1 MTQDRRERKRS
12 RAQRRRP
19 RRERGP
25 GKPPEHAEFQPAQ
38 LHHLDEFALGTMHPG
53 DIILL
58 AEAESLRS
66 AVESIFFA
74 ILACPK
80 CGTLGLIT
88 SSQYFGAEPVICG
101 SKLCSCRF
109 RIDNKTRLVYLPV
122 V

>member
-1 MTQDRRERKRS
+1 MR
-12 RAQRRRP
+12 
-19 RRERGP
+19 
-25 GKPPEHAEFQPAQ
+25 
-38 LHHLDEFALGTMHPG
+38 LHHLDEFALGTMDPG

-74 ILACPK
+74 ILACPR

>member
-1 MTQDRRERKRS
+1 MAQDRRERKRG
-12 RAQRRRP
+12 RRRLRRP
-19 RRERGP
+19 RRVRGA
-25 GKPPEHAEFQPAQ
+25 GRPPEQAELHAAR
-38 LHHLDEFALGTMHPG
+38 LHHVDEFALGTMDPG

-74 ILACPK
+74 ILACPM

-122 V
+122 D